1 MKTANLNLRPGI
13 LLSLL
18 AGLTVAIGL
27 PVSGSAQESTRTIAT
42 GSKIPL
48 TADAPDTYTVKP
60 GDTLW
65 DISKLYL
72 RDPWYWPEIWYV
84 NPQVQNPHLIYP
96 GDVLKLVYVDG
107 QPRVTLAE
115 RGEGG
120 GGKRLSPQVRREPLS
135 QAITAIPYDIVASF
149 MGRPTLLDKE
159 QVDTAPYIV
168 AMRNDHIIGASGNE
182 IYARGLKGAAA
193 DTRYSVIHVEEKLV
207 DPDSGR
213 VLGYSGIYAGSG
225 PIATEGDPAKLIVA
239 DSPREVLQGDKLF
252 PEEVEVNADF
262 IPHAPGGDV
271 DAAVIAVRS
280 HTVMGQYQVVA
291 LNRGAR
297 DGLEPGHV
305 LAVYQPGGTVR
316 DSYAH
321 GGLATAESRYKGR
334 GGPKVKLPDERTGI
348 VMVFKSFD
356 RMSYALVMESAL
368 EIRQGDRARNP

>member
-182 IYARGLKGAAA
+182 IYARGAAGDTHKVIFGTNNAYLLPYVANVAFKKSDLTPVAALALDEFLLWVNAGSEYKTAKDYIEAVKSGDDKQYKMGGTGSKQEDQIITVALEGVTGGKKFTYVPFAGGGAVAGHDPGVGAASA
-193 DTRYSVIHVEEKLV
+193 GVAQQVGQWRA
-207 DPDSGR
+207 R
-213 VLGYSGIYAGSG
+213 VLRMAQ
-225 PIATEGDPAKLIVA
+225 
-239 DSPREVLQGDKLF
+239 RLQGLLS
-252 PEEVEVNADF
+252 PLRLAHLVRASRV
-262 IPHAPGGDV
+262 V
-271 DAAVIAVRS
+271 DRLL
-280 HTVMGQYQVVA
+280 VV
-291 LNRGAR
+291 L
-297 DGLEPGHV
+297 V
-305 LAVYQPGGTVR
+305 
-316 DSYAH
+316 AH
-321 GGLATAESRYKGR
+321 GSR
-334 GGPKVKLPDERTGI
+334 VLPR
-348 VMVFKSFD
+348 SRRSCFD
-356 RMSYALVMESAL
+356 LGHRP
-368 EIRQGDRARNP
+368 R